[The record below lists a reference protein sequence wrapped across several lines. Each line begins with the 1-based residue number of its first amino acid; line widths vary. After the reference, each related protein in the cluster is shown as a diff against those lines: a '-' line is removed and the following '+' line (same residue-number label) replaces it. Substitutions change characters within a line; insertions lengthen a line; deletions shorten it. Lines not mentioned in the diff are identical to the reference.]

1 MTSTVPSTHSPP
13 LHATADSGGSG
24 GGGRETFKSRLG
36 GLLTIVGV
44 SVGLGH
50 VWRFPYMVGKFGGAA
65 FVLFYTLV
73 SIVIGVPAL
82 MTEFALGRY
91 TRRGPVGAFER
102 GGFPFGRH
110 VGWFFFFVVTAAT
123 GYYSAVIG
131 WVLYYTIGQV
141 AQVARVPFAAAA
153 ILPPDHGFVLRSFVL
168 QMVCTA
174 IVLVACAVVLIKG
187 VRKGIEVVS
196 TVILPAM
203 TVVTILVMVRALT
216 LPGAMAGVRWYL
228 LEFRFRDLT
237 ANVMAAA
244 IGHAIFA
251 LSLGGTFMVVYGS
264 YLHAEERLLRPAW
277 WTVIGDTGSSLIA
290 GLAVIPAVFAFKV
303 EPASG
308 PGLIFDTLPKVFAAM
323 PAGWLF
329 GALFFISLLGAG
341 YLSDVG
347 ALEVLVAGL
356 TDNTRVSRRRAVW
369 VMCAACFVLAIPPSI
384 NNAIFVPW
392 DLTFGSG
399 MQTLGSLL
407 AVITVAWCMHRAAAL
422 EELFG
427 AGEEPVPMWV
437 FYWIRFG
444 IPVVILGVGVYW
456 LLTQVFRIVSGV

>member
-1 MTSTVPSTHSPP
+1 M
-13 LHATADSGGSG
+13 
-24 GGGRETFKSRLG
+24 
-36 GLLTIVGV
+36 TIVGV
-44 SVGLGH
+44 SIGLGH

-65 FVLFYTLV
+65 FVLFYTVV

-82 MTEFALGRY
+82 MAEFALGRH
-91 TRRGPVGAFER
+91 TRRGPVGAFAL
-102 GGFPFGRH
+102 GGLPFGRQ

-131 WVLYYTIGQV
+131 WVLYYTIGQLAQAGNV
-141 AQVARVPFAAAA
+141 AFDAAA

-168 QMVCTA
+168 QMICT
-174 IVLVACAVVLIKG
+174 AVVLLACAAALLKG

-196 TVILPAM
+196 SVILPAM
-203 TVVTILVMVRALT
+203 TIVTILVMIRALT
-216 LPGAMAGVRWYL
+216 LPGAMAGVRFYL
-228 LEFRFRDLT
+228 LEFRFSDLT

-264 YLHAEERLLRPAW
+264 YVHAEERLSRPAW

-290 GLAVIPAVFAFKV
+290 GLAVIPAVFAFHL

-308 PGLIFDTLPKVFAAM
+308 PGLIFSTLPKVFAAM
-323 PAGWLF
+323 PVGWIF
-329 GALFFISLLGAG
+329 GSLFFISLLGAG
-341 YLSDVG
+341 YLSDIG
-347 ALEVLVAGL
+347 AVEVLVAGL
-356 TDNTRVSRRRAVW
+356 TDNTRLTRRQAVW
-369 VMCAACFVLAIPPSI
+369 WMSAACFLLAIPPCI

-407 AVITVAWCMHRAAAL
+407 AVITVAWCMNRASAL

-427 AGEEPVPMWV
+427 AGEMPVPMWV

-456 LLTQVFRIVSGV
+456 LLSQVFRIVSGV

>member
-1 MTSTVPSTHSPP
+1 VSAATSG
-13 LHATADSGGSG
+13 AGA
-24 GGGRETFKSRLG
+24 RETFKSRLG
-36 GLLTIVGV
+36 GLMTIVGV
-44 SVGLGH
+44 SIGLGH

-65 FVLFYTLV
+65 FVLFYTVV

-82 MTEFALGRY
+82 MTEFALGRH
-91 TRRGPVGAFER
+91 TRRGPVGAFAL
-102 GGFPFGRH
+102 GGFPFGRQ

-131 WVLYYTIGQV
+131 WVLYYTIGQLAQAGNV
-141 AQVARVPFAAAA
+141 AFDAAA

-168 QMVCTA
+168 QMICT
-174 IVLVACAVVLIKG
+174 AVVLLACAAALLKG

-196 TVILPAM
+196 SIILPSM
-203 TVVTILVMVRALT
+203 TIVTILVMVRALT
-216 LPGAMAGVRWYL
+216 LPGAMAGVRFYL
-228 LEFRFRDLT
+228 LEFRFSDLT

-264 YLHAEERLLRPAW
+264 YVHAEERLARPAW

-290 GLAVIPAVFAFKV
+290 GLAVIPAVFAFHL

-308 PGLIFDTLPKVFAAM
+308 PGLIFNTLPKVFAAM
-323 PAGWLF
+323 PVGWVF

-341 YLSDVG
+341 YLSDIG
-347 ALEVLVAGL
+347 AVEVLVAGL
-356 TDNTRVSRRRAVW
+356 TDNTRFTRRQAVW
-369 VMCAACFVLAIPPSI
+369 WMSAACFLLAIPPCI

-407 AVITVAWCMHRAAAL
+407 AVITVAWCMNRTAAL
-422 EELFG
+422 AELFG
-427 AGEEPVPMWV
+427 AGERPVPMWV

>member
-1 MTSTVPSTHSPP
+1 VNTP
-13 LHATADSGGSG
+13 SGGSAP
-24 GGGRETFKSRLG
+24 RETFKSRLG
-36 GLLTIVGV
+36 GLMTIVGV
-44 SVGLGH
+44 SIGLGH

-65 FVLFYTLV
+65 FVLFYTVV

-82 MTEFALGRY
+82 MTEFALGRH
-91 TRRGPVGAFER
+91 TRRGPVGAFEL
-102 GGFPFGRH
+102 GGFPLGRQ

-131 WVLYYTIGQV
+131 WVLYYTIGQLSQAGKV
-141 AQVARVPFAAAA
+141 AFDASA

-168 QMVCTA
+168 QMICT
-174 IVLVACAVVLIKG
+174 AVVLLACAAALLKG

-196 TVILPAM
+196 SVILPAM
-203 TVVTILVMVRALT
+203 TIVTILVMVRALT
-216 LPGAMAGVRWYL
+216 LPGAMAGVRFYL
-228 LEFRFRDLT
+228 LEFRFSDLT

-264 YLHAEERLLRPAW
+264 YVHDEERLVRPAW

-290 GLAVIPAVFAFKV
+290 GLAVIPAVFAFHL

-308 PGLIFDTLPKVFAAM
+308 PGLIFNTLPKVFAAM
-323 PAGWLF
+323 PVGWVF
-329 GALFFISLLGAG
+329 GTLFFVSLLGAG
-341 YLSDVG
+341 YLSDIG
-347 ALEVLVAGL
+347 AVEVLVAGL
-356 TDNTRVSRRRAVW
+356 TDNTRITRRQAVW
-369 VMCAACFVLAIPPSI
+369 WMSAACFLLAIPPCI

-407 AVITVAWCMHRAAAL
+407 AVITVAWCMNRAAAL
-422 EELFG
+422 KELFG
-427 AGEEPVPMWV
+427 GGERPVPMWV

-444 IPVVILGVGVYW
+444 IPLVILGVGIYW
-456 LLTQVFRIVSGV
+456 LLTQVFRVASGV

>member
-1 MTSTVPSTHSPP
+1 MTSTAPSTHSPP
-13 LHATADSGGSG
+13 SHAPADRGASDT
-24 GGGRETFKSRLG
+24 RETFKSRLG

-102 GGFPFGRH
+102 GGFPFGRYA
-110 VGWFFFFVVTAAT
+110 GWFFFFVVTAAT

-131 WVLYYTIGQV
+131 WVLYYTIGQI
-141 AQVARVPFAAAA
+141 AQVARVPFDAAAV
-153 ILPPDHGFVLRSFVL
+153 LPPDHGFVLRSFLL
-168 QMVCTA
+168 QMSCTA
-174 IVLVACAVVLIKG
+174 VVLLTCAVVLIRG

-196 TVILPAM
+196 TIILPAM
-203 TVVTILVMVRALT
+203 TIVTILVMVRALT

-264 YLHAEERLLRPAW
+264 YLHAEERLARPAW
-277 WTVIGDTGSSLIA
+277 WTVIGDTGSSLVA
-290 GLAVIPAVFAFKV
+290 GLAVIPAVFAFKL

-341 YLSDVG
+341 YLSDIG
-347 ALEVLVAGL
+347 AVEVLVAGL
-356 TDNTRVSRRRAVW
+356 TDNTRITRKQAVW
-369 VMCAACFVLAIPPSI
+369 GMCAACFVLAIPPSI

-407 AVITVAWCMHRAAAL
+407 AVITVAWCMNRAAAL
-422 EELFG
+422 KELFG

-437 FYWIRFG
+437 FHWIRFG
-444 IPVVILGVGVYW
+444 IPVVVLGVGVYW

>member
-1 MTSTVPSTHSPP
+1 MSE
-13 LHATADSGGSG
+13 A
-24 GGGRETFKSRLG
+24 RETFASRFG
-36 GLLTIVGV
+36 GLMTIVGV

-73 SIVIGVPAL
+73 SVVIGVPAL
-82 MTEFALGRY
+82 MAEFALGRH
-91 TRRGPVGAFER
+91 TRRGPVGAFQL
-102 GGFPFGRH
+102 GGFPLGKY

-131 WVLYYTIGQV
+131 WVLYYTVGQV
-141 AQVARVPFAAAA
+141 AVVAHVPFDAAA
-153 ILPPDHGFVLRSFVL
+153 ILPPDHGFVLTSFLL
-168 QMVCTA
+168 QLACTG
-174 IVLVACAVVLIKG
+174 IVILACALVVLKG
-187 VRKGIEVVS
+187 VRRGIEVVS
-196 TVILPAM
+196 TIVLPAM
-203 TVVTILVMVRALT
+203 TIVTILVMIRSLT

-228 LEFRFRDLT
+228 LEFRFADLT

-264 YLHAEERLLRPAW
+264 YLHADERLARPAL

-290 GLAVIPAVFAFKV
+290 GLAVIPAVFAFKL

-308 PGLIFDTLPKVFAAM
+308 PGLIFNTLPKVFAAM

-329 GALFFISLLGAG
+329 GSLFFISLFGAG
-341 YLSDVG
+341 YLSDIG
-347 ALEVLVAGL
+347 AVEVLVAGL
-356 TDNTRVSRRRAVW
+356 TDNTRLTRKRAVW
-369 VMCAACFVLAIPPSI
+369 VMSAACFVLAIPPSI

-407 AVITVAWCMHRAAAL
+407 AVVTIGWCLNRTAAL
-422 EELFG
+422 KELFG
-427 AGEEPVPMWV
+427 AGEKPVPMWV
-437 FYWIRFG
+437 FNWIRFG
-444 IPVVILGVGVYW
+444 IPVIIIGVGVYW
-456 LLTQVFRIVSGV
+456 LLTQVFRTFGGV

>member
-1 MTSTVPSTHSPP
+1 VSE
-13 LHATADSGGSG
+13 A
-24 GGGRETFKSRLG
+24 RETFASRFG
-36 GLLTIVGV
+36 GLMTIVGV

-73 SIVIGVPAL
+73 SVVIGVPAL
-82 MTEFALGRY
+82 MAEFALGRH
-91 TRRGPVGAFER
+91 TRRGPVGAFQL
-102 GGFPFGRH
+102 GGFPLGKY

-141 AQVARVPFAAAA
+141 AVVAHVPFDAAA
-153 ILPPDHGFVLRSFVL
+153 ILPPDHGFVLTSFFL
-168 QMVCTA
+168 QLACTG
-174 IVLVACAVVLIKG
+174 IVILACALVVLKG
-187 VRKGIEVVS
+187 VRRGIEVVS
-196 TVILPAM
+196 TIVLPAM
-203 TVVTILVMVRALT
+203 TIVTILVMIRSLT

-228 LEFRFRDLT
+228 LEFRFADLT

-264 YLHAEERLLRPAW
+264 YLHADERLARPAL

-290 GLAVIPAVFAFKV
+290 GLAVIPAVFAFKL

-308 PGLIFDTLPKVFAAM
+308 PGLIFNTLPKVFAAM

-329 GALFFISLLGAG
+329 GSLFFISLFGAG
-341 YLSDVG
+341 YLSDIG
-347 ALEVLVAGL
+347 AVEVLVAGL
-356 TDNTRVSRRRAVW
+356 TDNTRLTRKRAVW
-369 VMCAACFVLAIPPSI
+369 VMSAACFVLAIPPSI

-407 AVITVAWCMHRAAAL
+407 AVVTIGWCLNRTAAL
-422 EELFG
+422 KELFG
-427 AGEEPVPMWV
+427 AGEKPVPMWV
-437 FYWIRFG
+437 FNWIRFG
-444 IPVVILGVGVYW
+444 IPVIIIGVGVYW
-456 LLTQVFRIVSGV
+456 LLTQVFRTFSGV

>member
-1 MTSTVPSTHSPP
+1 MTE
-13 LHATADSGGSG
+13 A
-24 GGGRETFKSRLG
+24 RETFASRFG
-36 GLLTIVGV
+36 GLMTIVGV

-73 SIVIGVPAL
+73 SVVIGVPAL
-82 MTEFALGRY
+82 MAEFALGRH
-91 TRRGPVGAFER
+91 TRRGPVGAFQL
-102 GGFPFGRH
+102 GGLPLGKY

-131 WVLYYTIGQV
+131 WVLYYAIGQV
-141 AQVARVPFAAAA
+141 ALVANIPFDAAA
-153 ILPPDHGFVLRSFVL
+153 ILPPDHGFVLKSFVL
-168 QMVCTA
+168 QMICTG
-174 IVLVACAVVLIKG
+174 IVILACAVVVLRG

-196 TVILPAM
+196 TIVLPSM
-203 TVVTILVMVRALT
+203 TIVTILVMIRALT
-216 LPGAMAGVRWYL
+216 LPGAMAGVRFYL
-228 LEFRFRDLT
+228 LEFRFSDLT

-264 YLHAEERLLRPAW
+264 YLHADEKLARPAI

-290 GLAVIPAVFAFKV
+290 GLAVIPAVFAFHL

-308 PGLIFDTLPKVFAAM
+308 PGLIFNTLPKVFAAM

-329 GALFFISLLGAG
+329 GSLFFVSLLGAG
-341 YLSDVG
+341 YLSDIG
-347 ALEVLVAGL
+347 AVEVLVAGL
-356 TDNTRVSRRRAVW
+356 TDNTALTRKRAVW
-369 VMCAACFVLAIPPSI
+369 VMATACFVLAIPPSI

-407 AVITVAWCMHRAAAL
+407 AVLTVAWCMNRSTAL

-427 AGEEPVPMWV
+427 AGGEPVPMWL

-444 IPVVILGVGVYW
+444 IPVIILGVGVYW
-456 LLTQVFRIVSGV
+456 LLTQVFGTIHGI

>member
-1 MTSTVPSTHSPP
+1 VTEP
-13 LHATADSGGSG
+13 
-24 GGGRETFKSRLG
+24 RETFASRFG
-36 GLLTIVGV
+36 GLMTIVGV
-44 SVGLGH
+44 SIGLGH

-73 SIVIGVPAL
+73 SVVIGVPAL
-82 MTEFALGRY
+82 MAEFALGRH
-91 TRRGPVGAFER
+91 TRRGPVGAFQL
-102 GGFPFGRH
+102 GGLPLGRY

-131 WVLYYTIGQV
+131 WVLYYAVGQV
-141 AQVARVPFAAAA
+141 AMVAHVPFDAAA
-153 ILPPDHGFVLRSFVL
+153 ILPPDHGFVLKSFLL
-168 QMVCTA
+168 QLVCTGFV
-174 IVLVACAVVLIKG
+174 IFACALVVLKG

-196 TVILPAM
+196 TIVLPAM
-203 TVVTILVMVRALT
+203 TIVTILVMIRSLT

-228 LEFRFRDLT
+228 LEFRFADLT

-264 YLHAEERLLRPAW
+264 YLHADEQLARPAW

-290 GLAVIPAVFAFKV
+290 GLAVIPAVFAFKL

-308 PGLIFDTLPKVFAAM
+308 PGLIFNTLPRVFAAM

-329 GALFFISLLGAG
+329 GSLFFVSLLGAG
-341 YLSDVG
+341 YLSDIG
-347 ALEVLVAGL
+347 AVEVLVAGL
-356 TDNTRVSRRRAVW
+356 TDNTRLTRKRAVW
-369 VMCAACFVLAIPPSI
+369 VMSAACFILAVPPSI

-407 AVITVAWCMHRAAAL
+407 AVVTLAWCLNRAAAL
-422 EELFG
+422 KELFG
-427 AGEEPVPMWV
+427 AGEQPVPMWV
-437 FYWIRFG
+437 FHWIRFG

-456 LLTQVFRIVSGV
+456 LLTQVFRTISGV

>member
-1 MTSTVPSTHSPP
+1 VSD
-13 LHATADSGGSG
+13 A
-24 GGGRETFKSRLG
+24 RETFSSRFG
-36 GLLTIVGV
+36 GLMTIVGV

-65 FVLFYTLV
+65 FVLFYTAV

-82 MTEFALGRY
+82 MAEFALGRH
-91 TRRGPVGAFER
+91 TRRGPVGAFQL
-102 GGFPFGRH
+102 GGLPYGRY

-131 WVLYYTIGQV
+131 WVLYYAIGQAAMV
-141 AQVARVPFAAAA
+141 AHIPFDAAA
-153 ILPPDHGFVLRSFVL
+153 ILPPDHGFVLKSFLL
-168 QMVCTA
+168 QLVCTG
-174 IVLVACAVVLIKG
+174 IVILACAVVVLRG

-196 TVILPAM
+196 TIVLPAM
-203 TVVTILVMVRALT
+203 TIVTILVMIRSLT
-216 LPGAMAGVRWYL
+216 LPGAMAGVRFYL
-228 LEFRFRDLT
+228 LEFRFSDLT

-264 YLHAEERLLRPAW
+264 YLHADEKLSRPAI

-290 GLAVIPAVFAFKV
+290 GLAVIPAVFAFHL

-308 PGLIFDTLPKVFAAM
+308 PGLIFNTLPKVFAAM
-323 PAGWLF
+323 PVGWLF
-329 GALFFISLLGAG
+329 GSLFFVSLLGAG
-341 YLSDVG
+341 YLSDIG
-347 ALEVLVAGL
+347 AVEVLVAGL
-356 TDNTRVSRRRAVW
+356 TDNTRLTRKRAVW
-369 VMCAACFVLAIPPSI
+369 VMSAACFLLAIPPSI

-407 AVITVAWCMHRAAAL
+407 AVLTVAWCMHRATAL
-422 EELFG
+422 KELFG
-427 AGEEPVPMWV
+427 AGEKPVPVWV

-444 IPVVILGVGVYW
+444 IPVIIVGVGVYW
-456 LLTQVFRIVSGV
+456 LLTQVFRTFSGV

>member
-1 MTSTVPSTHSPP
+1 MSE
-13 LHATADSGGSG
+13 A
-24 GGGRETFKSRLG
+24 REQFSSRFG
-36 GLLTIVGV
+36 GLMTIVGV
-44 SVGLGH
+44 SIGLGH

-73 SIVIGVPAL
+73 SVVIGVPAL
-82 MTEFALGRY
+82 MAEFALGRY
-91 TRRGPVGAFER
+91 ARRGPVGAFAR
-102 GGFPFGRH
+102 GGLPFGRY

-131 WVLYYTIGQV
+131 WVLYYTIGQL
-141 AQVARVPFAAAA
+141 AQAGHIAFDAAA

-168 QMVCTA
+168 EMVCTA
-174 IVLVACAVVLIKG
+174 VVLLGCAAALLKG

-196 TVILPAM
+196 SVILPAM
-203 TVVTILVMVRALT
+203 TIVTVLVMARALT
-216 LPGAMAGVRWYL
+216 LPGAMAGVRFYL
-228 LEFRFRDLT
+228 LEFRFSDLT

-264 YLHAEERLLRPAW
+264 YLHADEPLARPAI

-290 GLAVIPAVFAFKV
+290 GLAVIPAVFTFGLS
-303 EPASG
+303 PASG

-323 PAGWLF
+323 PARWLF
-329 GALFFISLLGAG
+329 GALFFVSLVGAG
-341 YLSDVG
+341 YLSDIG

-356 TDNTRVSRRRAVW
+356 TDNTKITRTKAVW
-369 VMCAACFVLAIPPSI
+369 LTSAACFILAIPPSV

-399 MQTLGSLL
+399 MQTLGSLF
-407 AVITVAWCMHRAAAL
+407 AVVTIGWCLHRGAAL
-422 EELFG
+422 KELFG

-444 IPVVILGVGVYW
+444 IPIVILGVGVYW
-456 LLTQVFRIVSGV
+456 LLTEVFRTMSGV

>member
-1 MTSTVPSTHSPP
+1 MTSTAPSTHSPK
-13 LHATADSGGSG
+13 LHAPGDPGAGGA
-24 GGGRETFKSRLG
+24 RETFRSRLG

-82 MTEFALGRY
+82 MTEFSLGRY
-91 TRRGPVGAFER
+91 ARRGPVGAFER
-102 GGFPFGRH
+102 GGFPFGRY

-123 GYYSAVIG
+123 GYYTAVIG
-131 WVLYYTIGQV
+131 WVLYYTVGQV
-141 AQVARVPFAAAA
+141 AQVARVPFDAAA
-153 ILPPDHGFVLRSFVL
+153 ILPPDHGFVLRSFAL
-168 QMVCTA
+168 QMLCTA
-174 IVLVACAVVLIKG
+174 IVLLACAFVLIKG
-187 VRKGIEVVS
+187 VRRGIEVVS
-196 TVILPAM
+196 TIVLPAM
-203 TVVTILVMVRALT
+203 TVVTILVMVRTLT

-228 LEFRFRDLT
+228 LEFRFADLT

-264 YLHAEERLLRPAW
+264 YLHAEERLIRPAW

-290 GLAVIPAVFAFKV
+290 GLAVIPAVFAFKL

-323 PAGWLF
+323 PVGWLF
-329 GALFFISLLGAG
+329 GALFFVSLLGAG
-341 YLSDVG
+341 YLSDIG

-356 TDNTRVSRRRAVW
+356 TDNTRFTRRQAVW
-369 VMCAACFVLAIPPSI
+369 SMSVACFVLAIPPSI

-407 AVITVAWCMHRAAAL
+407 AVITVAWCMNRSAAL
-422 EELFG
+422 GELFG
-427 AGEEPVPMWV
+427 AGERPVPMWV

-456 LLTQVFRIVSGV
+456 LLTQVFRIVAGV

>member
-1 MTSTVPSTHSPP
+1 MSEP
-13 LHATADSGGSG
+13 
-24 GGGRETFKSRLG
+24 RETFASRFG
-36 GLLTIVGV
+36 GLMTIVGV
-44 SVGLGH
+44 SIGLGH

-73 SIVIGVPAL
+73 SVVIGVPAL
-82 MTEFALGRY
+82 MAEFALGRH
-91 TRRGPVGAFER
+91 TRRGPVGAFQL
-102 GGFPFGRH
+102 GGLSYGKY

-131 WVLYYTIGQV
+131 WVLYYAIGQV
-141 AQVARVPFAAAA
+141 AMVAHIPFDAADV
-153 ILPPDHGFVLRSFVL
+153 LPPDHGFVLKSFLL
-168 QMVCTA
+168 QQVCTGVV
-174 IVLVACAVVLIKG
+174 ILACALVVLRG

-196 TVILPAM
+196 TIILPSM
-203 TVVTILVMVRALT
+203 TIVTILVMIRSLT
-216 LPGAMAGVRWYL
+216 LPGAMAGVRFYL
-228 LEFRFRDLT
+228 LEFRFSDLT

-264 YLHAEERLLRPAW
+264 YLHADEKLARPAI

-290 GLAVIPAVFAFKV
+290 GLAVIPAVFAFHL

-308 PGLIFDTLPKVFAAM
+308 PGLIFNTLPKVFAAM
-323 PAGWLF
+323 PVGWLF
-329 GALFFISLLGAG
+329 GSLFFVSLLGAG
-341 YLSDVG
+341 YLSDIG
-347 ALEVLVAGL
+347 AVEVLVAGL
-356 TDNTRVSRRRAVW
+356 TDNTKFSRKRAVW
-369 VMCAACFVLAIPPSI
+369 VMSAACFVLAIPPSI

-407 AVITVAWCMHRAAAL
+407 AVITLAWCMNRATAL
-422 EELFG
+422 KELFG
-427 AGEEPVPMWV
+427 AGEQPVPMWV

-444 IPVVILGVGVYW
+444 IPVIILGVGVYW
-456 LLTQVFRIVSGV
+456 LLTQVFRIFNGV

>member
-1 MTSTVPSTHSPP
+1 MSE
-13 LHATADSGGSG
+13 A
-24 GGGRETFKSRLG
+24 RETFASRFG
-36 GLLTIVGV
+36 GLMTIVGV

-73 SIVIGVPAL
+73 SVVIGVPAL
-82 MTEFALGRY
+82 MAEFALGRH
-91 TRRGPVGAFER
+91 TRRGPVGAFQL
-102 GGFPFGRH
+102 GGFPLGKY

-131 WVLYYTIGQV
+131 WVLYYTVGQV
-141 AQVARVPFAAAA
+141 AVVAHVPFDAAA
-153 ILPPDHGFVLRSFVL
+153 ILPPDHGFVLTSFLL
-168 QMVCTA
+168 QLACTG
-174 IVLVACAVVLIKG
+174 IVILACALVVLKG
-187 VRKGIEVVS
+187 VRRGIEVVS
-196 TVILPAM
+196 TIVLPAM
-203 TVVTILVMVRALT
+203 TIVTILVMIRSLT

-228 LEFRFRDLT
+228 LEFRFADLT

-264 YLHAEERLLRPAW
+264 YLHADERLARPAV

-290 GLAVIPAVFAFKV
+290 GLAVIPAVFAFKL

-308 PGLIFDTLPKVFAAM
+308 PGLIFNTLPKVFAAM

-329 GALFFISLLGAG
+329 GSLFFISLFGAG
-341 YLSDVG
+341 YLSDIG
-347 ALEVLVAGL
+347 AVEVLVAGL
-356 TDNTRVSRRRAVW
+356 TDNTRLTRKRAVW
-369 VMCAACFVLAIPPSI
+369 VMSAACFVLAIPPSI

-407 AVITVAWCMHRAAAL
+407 AVVTIGWCLNRTAAL
-422 EELFG
+422 KELFG
-427 AGEEPVPMWV
+427 AGEKPVPMWV
-437 FYWIRFG
+437 FNWIRFG
-444 IPVVILGVGVYW
+444 IPVIIIGVGVYW
-456 LLTQVFRIVSGV
+456 LLTQVFRTFSGV

>member
-1 MTSTVPSTHSPP
+1 MSAS
-13 LHATADSGGSG
+13 
-24 GGGRETFKSRLG
+24 RETFASRLG
-36 GLLTIVGV
+36 GLMTVVGV

-73 SIVIGVPAL
+73 SVVIGVPAL
-82 MTEFALGRY
+82 MAEFALGRHA
-91 TRRGPVGAFER
+91 RRGPVGAFER
-102 GGFPFGRH
+102 GGFPFGRY
-110 VGWFFFFVVTAAT
+110 VGWFLFFVVTAAT

-131 WVLYYTIGQV
+131 WVLYYTVGQV
-141 AQVARVPFAAAA
+141 AMLGHIPFDAAA
-153 ILPPDHGFVLRSFVL
+153 ILPPDHGFVLRSFLL
-168 QMVCTA
+168 QLGCTA
-174 IVLVACAVVLIKG
+174 IVLAACAAVLIKG
-187 VRKGIEVVS
+187 VRRGIEVVS
-196 TVILPAM
+196 TIVLPAM
-203 TVVTILVMVRALT
+203 TVVTIVVMVRTLT
-216 LPGAMAGVRWYL
+216 LPGAWPGVQWYL

-264 YLHAEERLLRPAW
+264 YLHAEERLARPAI
-277 WTVIGDTGSSLIA
+277 WTVVGDTGSSLIA
-290 GLAVIPAVFAFKV
+290 GLAVIPAVFAFGLS
-303 EPASG
+303 PASG

-329 GALFFISLLGAG
+329 GALFFISLVSAG
-341 YLSDVG
+341 YLSDIG

-356 TDNTRVSRRRAVW
+356 TDNTRLSRTRAVW
-369 VMCAACFVLAIPPSI
+369 VMSAACFVLSVPPTI
-384 NNAIFVPW
+384 NNSIFVPW

-407 AVITVAWCMHRAAAL
+407 AVVTVGWCLNRGAAL
-422 EELFG
+422 KELFG
-427 AGEEPVPMWV
+427 AGEAPVPMWV

-456 LLTQVFRIVSGV
+456 LLTQVFRIFAGV

>member
-1 MTSTVPSTHSPP
+1 VTE
-13 LHATADSGGSG
+13 A
-24 GGGRETFKSRLG
+24 RETFASRFG
-36 GLLTIVGV
+36 GLMTIVGV

-73 SIVIGVPAL
+73 SVVIGVPAL
-82 MTEFALGRY
+82 MAEFALGRH
-91 TRRGPVGAFER
+91 TRRGPVGAFQL
-102 GGFPFGRH
+102 GGLPLGKY

-131 WVLYYTIGQV
+131 WVLYYAIGQV
-141 AQVARVPFAAAA
+141 ALVANIPFDAAA
-153 ILPPDHGFVLRSFVL
+153 ILPPDHGFVLKSFVL
-168 QMVCTA
+168 QMICTG
-174 IVLVACAVVLIKG
+174 IVILACAVVVLRG

-196 TVILPAM
+196 TIVLPSM
-203 TVVTILVMVRALT
+203 TIVTILVMIRALT
-216 LPGAMAGVRWYL
+216 LPGAMAGVRFYL
-228 LEFRFRDLT
+228 LEFRFSDLT

-264 YLHAEERLLRPAW
+264 YLHADEKLARPAI

-290 GLAVIPAVFAFKV
+290 GLAVIPAVFAFHL

-308 PGLIFDTLPKVFAAM
+308 PGLIFNTLPKVFAAM

-329 GALFFISLLGAG
+329 GSLFFVSLLGAG
-341 YLSDVG
+341 YLSDIG
-347 ALEVLVAGL
+347 AVEVLVAGL
-356 TDNTRVSRRRAVW
+356 TDNTALTRKRAVW
-369 VMCAACFVLAIPPSI
+369 VMATACFVLAIPPSI

-407 AVITVAWCMHRAAAL
+407 AVLTVAWCMNRSTAL

-427 AGEEPVPMWV
+427 AGGEPVPMWL

-444 IPVVILGVGVYW
+444 IPVIILGVGVYW
-456 LLTQVFRIVSGV
+456 LLTQVFGTIHGI